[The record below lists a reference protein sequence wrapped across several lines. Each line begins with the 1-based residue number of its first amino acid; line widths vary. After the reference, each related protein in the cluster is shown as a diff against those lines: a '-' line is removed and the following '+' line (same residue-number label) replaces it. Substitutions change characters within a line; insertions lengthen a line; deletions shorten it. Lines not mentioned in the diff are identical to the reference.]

1 LRSALNKVDSLRDK
15 IYLQSRSRLQD
26 YEPIVGRSCLEELRV
41 LAGELS
47 GKIIQI
53 INSTFVGGGV
63 AEILEHMV
71 PLLNQLGVDARWDVI
86 SSSEEFFEVT
96 KKFHNA
102 LHGKREKISP
112 EDFALFSEITERNL
126 EEMRFYGD
134 YFFIHDPQ
142 PVALIAKKKEI
153 GKRWVWRCHIDVS
166 SPDKKVW
173 KFLRDFIVDYDAAVF
188 SSPNFAQQLPI
199 RQFLITP
206 SIDPLSD
213 KNKELDSG
221 TIDTVLKK
229 YGLTSDKPMIVQI
242 SRFDRLKDPLG
253 VIEAFE
259 MVRKNIDCQL
269 VLAGGTATD
278 DPESEEVLKE
288 VRRRAEG
295 NPDIHVLMIPSESDL
310 EINALQRAATVIIQ
324 KSLKEGFGLTIS
336 EALWKAKPVVASAVG
351 GIPLQIKNK
360 LTGLLCYTVEGA
372 AYALKQL
379 LSNPEYANWLGQNGK
394 EHVKQNF
401 LITGHL
407 KDYLLM
413 FLSLDQNSDVIY
425 L

>member
-1 LRSALNKVDSLRDK
+1 MQNE
-15 IYLQSRSRLQD
+15 IHLQSRTRLQD
-26 YEPIVGRSCLEELRV
+26 YEPIVGRSCLEELRM
-41 LAGELS
+41 LSEKFS
-47 GKIIQI
+47 GKIVQI
-53 INSTFVGGGV
+53 INSTFIGGGV

-71 PLLNQLGVDARWDVI
+71 PLLNQLGVDARWNVI
-86 SSSEEFFEVT
+86 NGSEEFFEVT

-102 LHGKREKISP
+102 LHGKRERVSAQ
-112 EDFALFSEITERNL
+112 DFALFSEVTERNL
-126 EEMRFYGD
+126 KEISFYGD
-134 YFFIHDPQ
+134 ILFIHDPQ
-142 PVALIAKKKEI
+142 PVGLIAKKKEI
-153 GKRWVWRCHIDVS
+153 GRKWLWRCHIDVS

-173 KFLRDFIVDYDAAVF
+173 SFLRRFIVDYDAAVF
-188 SSPNFAQQLPI
+188 SAPNFAQQLPI
-199 RQFLITP
+199 RQFLVTP

-221 TIDTVLKK
+221 TIDAVLAK
-229 YGLTSDKPMIVQI
+229 YDLVSDKPMITQV

-259 MVRKNIDCQL
+259 MVRKSIDCQL

-278 DPESEEVLKE
+278 DPESEEVLEE
-288 VRRRAEG
+288 VRKRAED
-295 NPDIHVLMIPSESDL
+295 NPDVHILLVPPESDVD
-310 EINALQRAATVIIQ
+310 INALQRAATVIMQ

-336 EALWKAKPVVASAVG
+336 EALWKSKPVVASAVG
-351 GIPLQIKNK
+351 GIPLQVKNK
-360 LTGLLCYTVEGA
+360 FTGLLCYTVEGA

-379 LSNPEYANWLGQNGK
+379 LSNPEYASQLGQNGK

-407 KDYLLM
+407 KNYLLM
-413 FLSLDQNSDVIY
+413 FLALDQPSEVVH

>member
-1 LRSALNKVDSLRDK
+1 MQREISL
-15 IYLQSRSRLQD
+15 QARSRFQD
-26 YEPIVGRSCLEELRV
+26 YETIVGRSSLEELKM
-41 LAGELS
+41 LADKFTGRTV
-47 GKIIQI
+47 QI

-63 AEILEHMV
+63 SEILERMV

-86 SSSEEFFEVT
+86 TGNEEFFDVT

-102 LHGKREKISP
+102 LHGRPEKISSK
-112 EDFALFSEITERNL
+112 DFALFSEVTQRNL
-126 EEMRFYGD
+126 EKMKFYGD
-134 YFFIHDPQ
+134 IIFVHDPQ
-142 PVALIAKKKEI
+142 PAGLIAKKKEI
-153 GKRWVWRCHIDVS
+153 GKKWIWRCHIDVS
-166 SPDKKVW
+166 NPDNKVW
-173 KFLRDFIVDYDAAVF
+173 KFLRNFIVEYDAAVF
-188 SSPNFAQQLPI
+188 SAPNFSQKLPI

-213 KNKELDSG
+213 KNKELDSD
-221 TIDTVLKK
+221 TIGNVLSK
-229 YGLTSDKPMIVQI
+229 YGLIPDKPMIVQI
-242 SRFDRLKDPLG
+242 SRFDRLKDPVG
-253 VIEAFE
+253 VIEAFH

-278 DPESEEVLKE
+278 DPECAEVFGE
-288 VRRRAEG
+288 VKRQAEG
-295 NPDIHVLMIPSESDL
+295 NPDIHVLLVPPESDI

-324 KSLKEGFGLTIS
+324 KSLKEGFGLTIC

-372 AYALKQL
+372 AYALRQL
-379 LSNPEYANWLGQNGK
+379 LANPEYANRLGQNGR

-407 KDYLLM
+407 KNYLLL
-413 FLSLDQNSDVIY
+413 FLALDKQSEVIY